1 MSHGCGRT
9 RWKRFALVLLPSTVA
24 AAALGI
30 GMAQGALAASF
41 FISGAR
47 FRIAADTLVA
57 RGLSIYGTVDVTREG
72 RQVPVVVT
80 GARHATI
87 KRLCQS
93 VAVEI
98 PVLGLY
104 TLLLTGGDR
113 GEPVEARDLFIDTTS
128 LAAAGATFNDMDIG
142 VAAGSVTKGPI
153 DPGDRD
159 SGFFDPNAFAQQ
171 AVSTTLTDVRSK
183 VVAVSAAT
191 LNVPDL
197 ELSLKQG
204 NHHCF

>member
-9 RWKRFALVLLPSTVA
+9 RWKRFALFLLPSTVA

-41 FISGAR
+41 FISGNR
-47 FRIAADTLVA
+47 FQVAADTFA
-57 RGLSIYGTVDVTREG
+57 IRGLSIYGVVDVTRKG
-72 RQVPVVVT
+72 RHVPVVVT
-80 GARHATI
+80 GARRATI
-87 KRLCQS
+87 KGLCQS
-93 VAVEI
+93 VATEV

-104 TLLLTGGDR
+104 TLRLTGGDR
-113 GEPVEARDLFIDTTS
+113 GEPVDARDMFLDMTS
-128 LAAAGATFNDMDIG
+128 LAAGGSTFHDIDIG

-153 DPGDRD
+153 DPGDRA
-159 SGFFDPNAFAQQ
+159 GLFDPNGFAQQ
-171 AVSTTLTDVRSK
+171 AESATLTDVRST

-197 ELSLKQG
+197 DLSLKQG
-204 NHHCF
+204 SHNCF